1 MLDTDNLKINDF
13 NEDLINISGDLK
25 KIIYRDL
32 FYTKLQRILKSC
44 DRVSMI
50 YGKELR
56 VPLLDT
62 RVISFFYN
70 LEKNQIIRNGNLRY
84 IYRKI
89 AGRLIGNKDEF
100 N

>member
-1 MLDTDNLKINDF
+1 
-13 NEDLINISGDLK
+13 
-25 KIIYRDL
+25 
-32 FYTKLQRILKSC
+32 
-44 DRVSMI
+44 MI

-100 N
+100 IKKNSVIDPQTFWIKNELYD